1 LPPGAAMDAGLL
13 GPERARGGAGSGRE
27 ARRGEALSV
36 LAWPV
41 SCPVPPGS

>member
-13 GPERARGGAGSGRE
+13 GPERARGR
-27 ARRGEALSV
+27 ALSV

-41 SCPVPPGS
+41 SRPVLPGS